1 MRDQM
6 PTRRFP
12 RVPMG
17 RRVAAFAIDACVV
30 SLISLFGGS
39 AAAAPLFL
47 LSWFGLRVVL
57 VERNK
62 GQSLG
67 RWAMDIKVIDPKYAS
82 LPTLTALVKR
92 EAVTGVGS
100 LLIFIGLVNLSP
112 TNGFILV
119 APLLLLVDC
128 IPAFLDTEYR
138 QAYHDRLARTL
149 IIQTRRG
156 YSLDLKLKTFIA
168 KASRRVK

>member
-1 MRDQM
+1 MRDEI

-12 RVPMG
+12 RVPME
-17 RRVAAFAIDACVV
+17 RRVAAFAIDVCAV
-30 SLISLFGGS
+30 SLVSLFGGS
-39 AAAAPLFL
+39 AFAVPLFL
-47 LSWFGLRVVL
+47 LAWFGLRVVL

-67 RWAMDIKVIDPKYAS
+67 RWAMDIKVIDPKYGS
-82 LPTLTALVKR
+82 LPTLTTLLKR
-92 EAVTGVGS
+92 EVVTGVGS
-100 LLIFIGLVNLSP
+100 LLVFVGLVNLSP

-128 IPAFLDTEYR
+128 TPAFLDTEYR
-138 QAYHDRLARTL
+138 QAYHDRLARTMM
-149 IIQTRRG
+149 IQTRRG

-168 KASRRVK
+168 KANRRVK